1 MSTPNSSPTL
11 ALGVRAVPSLALG
24 LLLSACALPQPAPDV
39 PANSTGAPP
48 GGVCNAQGLAGYVGQ
63 TATASVTEAVRVRSG
78 ARMAR
83 ILRPGQM
90 ITKEFMAERV
100 NLEVDAAGR
109 IVAVRCG

>member
-1 MSTPNSSPTL
+1 MNACNAPTRRYRRPNL
-11 ALGVRAVPSLALG
+11 APLLALG
-24 LLLSACALPQPAPDV
+24 LLLSACAQPPAAPEF

-48 GGVCNAQGLAGYVGQ
+48 GGMCNAQGLASFVGQ
-63 TATASVTEAVRVRSG
+63 MATASVTEAVRVRAG

-90 ITKEFMAERV
+90 ITKEFIAERV

-109 IVAVRCG
+109 IVALRCG

>member
-1 MSTPNSSPTL
+1 MNARTTPACTRPRRSL
-11 ALGVRAVPSLALG
+11 APLIALG
-24 LLLSACALPQPAPDV
+24 LLLSACAQPPAAPDY

-48 GGVCNAQGLAGYVGQ
+48 GGVCNAQGLASFAGQ
-63 TATASVTEAVRVRSG
+63 SATASVTEAVRVRSG

-83 ILRPGQM
+83 IVRPGQM
-90 ITKEFMAERV
+90 ITKEFIAERV